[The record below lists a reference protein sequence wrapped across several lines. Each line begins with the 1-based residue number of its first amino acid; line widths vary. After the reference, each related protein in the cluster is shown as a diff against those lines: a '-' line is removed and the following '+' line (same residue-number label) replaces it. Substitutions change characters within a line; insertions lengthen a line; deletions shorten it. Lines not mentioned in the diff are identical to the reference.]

1 MDHSSWELVVVD
13 NKSEDIGYRISDI
26 VRDRLGL
33 APSNLPPPIQ
43 GSASRGEESPL
54 SRGNSGV
61 KGLRGLGSSKAEK
74 TPSAISDL
82 PSTPSVRVV
91 REDKLGLTHAR
102 VRGFQEAQG
111 EIVVMVDDD
120 NVLKPDYLERA
131 IKILG
136 KNPQLGAIGGKALPE
151 FEIEPPEWLKGRSS
165 GLGLRDLGEGSIIY
179 PESRNQRSEAGS
191 QRSEG
196 RQNKAE
202 SENRKAETGRVRR
215 MVTEFPECA
224 PIGAGMVIRREAAL
238 EYVEDLKRRDTVVTD
253 RKGKSLASG
262 GDNDICLTA
271 LEHGWGVGYFPE
283 LELTHLIPKE
293 RMTLKYQR
301 RMARDAMRSFVVM
314 LDQHG
319 IRPWESI
326 PRWSLPLRVAKDFL
340 RVRAWQGPQ
349 KSLTWFMHLGRYE
362 ACATLAQNR

>member
-1 MDHSSWELVVVD
+1 MVD
-13 NKSEDIGYRISDI
+13 NKSEDIGYSISDI
-26 VRDRLGL
+26 VRDRLGK
-33 APSNLPPPIQ
+33 A
-43 GSASRGEESPL
+43 ESGK
-54 SRGNSGV
+54 R
-61 KGLRGLGSSKAEK
+61 KAEK

-102 VRGFQEAQG
+102 VRGFQEAKG

-131 IKILG
+131 VEILE
-136 KNPQLGAIGGKALPE
+136 KNPELGAIGGKALPE

-165 GLGLRDLGEGSIIY
+165 GLGLRDLGDSKIVYPDERRPLVEGGRGQV
-179 PESRNQRSEAGS
+179 EGEQRAEVGG

-202 SENRKAETGRVRR
+202 SENRKAERGRVRR
-215 MVTEFPECA
+215 KVTEFPECA

-293 RMTLKYQR
+293 RMTLEYQS
-301 RMARDAMRSFVVM
+301 RMARDSMRSFIVM
-314 LDQHG
+314 LNQHG
-319 IRPWESI
+319 IQPWAPI
-326 PRWSLPLRVAKDFL
+326 ARWTVPLRVA
-340 RVRAWQGPQ
+340 RAWWRDKPWKGVQAQLNFQNAAGQ
-349 KSLTWFMHLGRYE
+349 FLGR
-362 ACATLAQNR
+362 ADIKKK